1 MLPPVELTYRN
12 GSRVQIH
19 VYHPDPS
26 SADITVECEN
36 TVNYPRAC
44 ELFTFKKDLA
54 KSTPMDWF
62 GTIVLNGKLSYL
74 DQSVY
79 QFTAVVK
86 NGMTVLKRTVFEIR
100 VTPNLNKPPKLSS
113 SSLIFTVQ
121 EKLPP
126 VSRFIRFARR
136 NRKAGG

>member
-26 SADITVECEN
+26 SADLRVECEN
-36 TVNYPRAC
+36 TFNYPRAC
-44 ELFTFKKDLA
+44 ELFAFKKDLS
-54 KSTPMDWF
+54 KSSLMDWF
-62 GTIVLNGKLSYL
+62 GTILLIGKLSYL

-79 QFTAVVK
+79 QFYGLVK
-86 NGMTVLKRTVFEIR
+86 NNMAVLKRAVFEVR

-121 EKLPP
+121 EKQPP
-126 VSRFIRFARR
+126 VSSSPGLTSPHQR
-136 NRKAGG
+136 N